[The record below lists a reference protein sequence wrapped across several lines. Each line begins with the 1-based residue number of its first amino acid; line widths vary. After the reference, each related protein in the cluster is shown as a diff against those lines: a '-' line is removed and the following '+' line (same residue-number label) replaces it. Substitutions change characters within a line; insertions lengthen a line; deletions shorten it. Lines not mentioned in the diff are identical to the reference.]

1 MTSTSIAPAPGTLA
15 LIGLGHSDCGDDGVG
30 CLVAE
35 RVRRVAPTQVQVFI
49 PGGDLFS
56 LLDAWAGAD
65 LAIVVDAAAS
75 GAPVGFVHRLDGVG
89 AILPN
94 EVARCSTHGV
104 GLREALALAEALGRL
119 PNRLLLY
126 AIEGREFA
134 PGASPSAATLAAVD
148 DVVLRVLADLD
159 QAASDRKEIACT
171 KLH

>member
-1 MTSTSIAPAPGTLA
+1 MTGESATPAPGTLA

-35 RVRRVAPTQVQVFI
+35 RIRRVASTQVRIFV
-49 PGGDLFS
+49 PGGDCIS
-56 LLDAWAGAD
+56 LLDAWTGAD

-104 GLREALALAEALGRL
+104 GLREVLALAEVLGRL
-119 PNRLLLY
+119 PKRLLLY

-134 PGASPSAATLAAVD
+134 PGAAPSAETLAAID
-148 DVVLRVLADLD
+148 DVVLRILADLD
-159 QAASDRKEIACT
+159 QAASERKELACT